1 MTKSNLLK
9 KVIPF
14 VLLIISV
21 PVFSQQNAI
30 KIGLVDLLKIN
41 MSYERAINTNRSI
54 NVNFAFYRPRSLPG
68 FLVPDEIDD
77 KSLKGRFFAYAF
89 IPEYRFYF
97 SKKDAPR
104 GFYLSTYL
112 KYSNYSVKG
121 SDIISGDLYNVKGSF
136 YSLGLG
142 AQLGAQWIISE
153 AFTIDW
159 YFLGVEFDRDVFAIK
174 YSTDSENP
182 DFETVKNTIEKIYS
196 GIPILGSYLR
206 KLTGI
211 STGSNYIRA
220 KVPLYLPDIRTGLSI
235 GYAF

>member
-9 KVIPF
+9 LGIPF
-14 VLLIISV
+14 ILLIFSLPIY
-21 PVFSQQNAI
+21 SQQNAI
-30 KIGLVDLLKIN
+30 KIGLVDLFKIN
-41 MSYERAINTNRSI
+41 LSYERAINTNQSI

-77 KSLKGRFFAYAF
+77 KSLEGRFFGYAI

-121 SDIISGDLYNVKGSF
+121 SDIISDDLYKVKGSF
-136 YSLGLG
+136 YSLGIG
-142 AQLGAQWIISE
+142 AQLGAQWIISD

-159 YFLGVEFDRDVFAIK
+159 YFFGLEFDRDVFALK

-182 DFETVKNTIEKIYS
+182 DFQTVKNTIEAIYS
-196 GIPILGSYLR
+196 GIPILGPYLR

-211 STGSNYIRA
+211 STRSNSIRA
-220 KVPLYLPDIRTGLSI
+220 KVPLYLPDIRAGLSI

>member
-9 KVIPF
+9 IAIPF
-14 VLLIISV
+14 ILLIFSV
-21 PVFSQQNAI
+21 PIYSQQNAI

-41 MSYERAINTNRSI
+41 LSYERAINTNQSI
-54 NVNFAFYRPRSLPG
+54 NVNFAFYRPRSLPS

-77 KSLKGRFFAYAF
+77 KSLKGRFFGYAI

-121 SDIISGDLYNVKGSF
+121 SDIISGDLYTVKGSF

-142 AQLGAQWIISE
+142 AQLGAQWIISD

-159 YFLGVEFDRDVFAIK
+159 YFFGLEFDRDVFALK
-174 YSTDSENP
+174 YSTDSESP
-182 DFETVKNTIEKIYS
+182 DFQTVKNTVEAIYS
-196 GIPILGSYLR
+196 GIPILGPYLR

-211 STGSNYIRA
+211 STGSNSIRA
-220 KVPLYLPDIRTGLSI
+220 KVPLYLPDIRAGLSI